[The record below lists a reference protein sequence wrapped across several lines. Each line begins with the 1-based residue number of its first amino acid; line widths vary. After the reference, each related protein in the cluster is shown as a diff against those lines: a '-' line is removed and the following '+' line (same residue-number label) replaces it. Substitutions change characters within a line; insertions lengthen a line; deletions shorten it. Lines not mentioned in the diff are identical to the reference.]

1 MYVKI
6 LQGFL
11 RKVIISAGMASAPI
25 GFKLKLYCMRKIEIL
40 EISLKIK
47 IMIINTDRA

>member
-11 RKVIISAGMASAPI
+11 RKVFVSAGTASALI

-40 EISLKIK
+40 EISLTIK
-47 IMIINTDRA
+47 IMIIIADIA